1 MSTRKRGLDSN
12 SASPK
17 ISQYFT
23 PMDSET
29 DMELTANETQNEGE
43 IGDESCGQAYDELSQ
58 SSPEAPGADSTDHTE
73 KKRKTNGN
81 NHDKA
86 STDRD
91 LLLTLINKI
100 DEMNTNLT
108 SRPDTALNKIEMNRK
123 DIENVKDKQ
132 EASQFDIDTLKDR
145 VEAQE
150 KENGKLRERLVDLTA
165 REMRNTVIFHGFPE
179 EAEERDCEKLIR
191 SFAESHLQ
199 LERDDLKIERAH
211 RSGPKT
217 PSGPPRPII
226 VAFNRYT
233 TRQGVLSGARRYLKD
248 RPYNHGGKDHRIYV
262 DEMLPKEIRDQRKKL
277 QHIRKRLREEVK
289 ERKVYFKYPARLFY
303 RDNKS
308 SKEVEYRADKQK

>member
-100 DEMNTNLT
+100 YEMNTNLT
-108 SRPDTALNKIEMNRK
+108 SRLDTALNKIEMNRK

-132 EASQFDIDTLKDR
+132 EASQFDTREFSI
-145 VEAQE
+145 
-150 KENGKLRERLVDLTA
+150 GRERRHVTPCLSSAPSST
-165 REMRNTVIFHGFPE
+165 
-179 EAEERDCEKLIR
+179 
-191 SFAESHLQ
+191 
-199 LERDDLKIERAH
+199 IERV
-211 RSGPKT
+211 SNSMSST
-217 PSGPPRPII
+217 S
-226 VAFNRYT
+226 VST
-233 TRQGVLSGARRYLKD
+233 TQ
-248 RPYNHGGKDHRIYV
+248 
-262 DEMLPKEIRDQRKKL
+262 Q
-277 QHIRKRLREEVK
+277 
-289 ERKVYFKYPARLFY
+289 
-303 RDNKS
+303 
-308 SKEVEYRADKQK
+308 